1 MLVLTRQRDQRII
14 IGDDIV
20 ITIVQINGGKVRLG
34 IEAPQEID
42 IRREEL
48 PPRIKPAVPLLA
60 KAS

>member
-1 MLVLTRQRDQRII
+1 MLVLTRQQNQRII

-20 ITIVQINGGKVRLG
+20 ITLVQIQGSKVRIG
-34 IEAPQEID
+34 IEAPQEVD